1 VNGLEFGDSGELY
14 IQVGGYVHSLFF
26 CILSVYN
33 ILTLSLSCS
42 SNTNG
47 GLPGRSSGS
56 QKQKENVLSSA
67 TLVAYLSNPDFD
79 GTITYDSD
87 DDGNQVG
94 GLGSVEVFAS
104 GMRNPFGIVLHS
116 NGRLY
121 GTDNGPNER
130 YGKMAMGCN
139 GQRVDDIE
147 EEDKLNLIE
156 QGKFYGHPNLKRGEC
171 VWRSSYEPSGNGYTA
186 PLLELRSSS
195 DGIVEFQSDHFE

>member
-1 VNGLEFGDSGELY
+1 
-14 IQVGGYVHSLFF
+14 VHSLFF
-26 CILSVYN
+26 CMFSAHD

-47 GLPGRSSGS
+47 GRPGRSSGS
-56 QKQKENVLSSA
+56 RKQKENVLGSA
-67 TLVAYLSNPDFD
+67 TLVAYLSSPGFD

-121 GTDNGPNER
+121 GTDNGPNFG
-130 YGKMAMGCN
+130 YGKMAKGCN
-139 GQRVDDIE
+139 GQQVDDIE

-156 QGKFYGHPNLKRGEC
+156 QGNYYGHPNLKRGEC
-171 VWRSSYEPSGNGYTA
+171 VWRSQEEPSDESYTA
-186 PLLELRSSS
+186 PLLILPSSS
-195 DGIVEFQSDHFE
+195 DGIIEFQSDHFE